1 MFVCNT
7 KLITCFSLILFL
19 GFCNNRAKVVGTW
32 RLSHKQGSNTV
43 LSEYS
48 SLWQGLCNQNRCQT
62 GYSVQTLNCCTLTS
76 FKEFLQGVRRQM
88 VWVTNGS
95 SALEF
100 QLLDLLW
107 SFAPKVKGKNDKF
120 GKAKQLFIS
129 FAGQGVKKAFH
140 VADQSKFGH
149 CEFLNM
155 GCIQACWSQWDWF
168 CETEKFPFICSL
180 IIPTWIFRQPN
191 TLYYSWYWPKCP
203 EEGQLNCHTRYFW
216 WKPLATVPSSTIELT
231 LFQGNK

>member
-140 VADQSKFGH
+140 VADQSKVGH
-149 CEFLNM
+149 CEFPVM
-155 GCIQACWSQWDWF
+155 GCIQASCCVGPNGIDFVRQKNSLLFLHWSSPL
-168 CETEKFPFICSL
+168 EYSASL
-180 IIPTWIFRQPN
+180 ILCTIVGTDPSAQKRVNWIA
-191 TLYYSWYWPKCP
+191 TLDIFGGNHWP
-203 EEGQLNCHTRYFW
+203 QFLLR
-216 WKPLATVPSSTIELT
+216 L
-231 LFQGNK
+231 